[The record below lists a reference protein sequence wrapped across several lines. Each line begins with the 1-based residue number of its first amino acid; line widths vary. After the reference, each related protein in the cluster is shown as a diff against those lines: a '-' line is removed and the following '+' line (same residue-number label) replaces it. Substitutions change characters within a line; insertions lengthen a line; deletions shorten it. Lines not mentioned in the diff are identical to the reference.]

1 MISRKTL
8 AIWGA
13 TLVVATIGGALLVNN
28 NSTPTITEA
37 SLLEQYQQ
45 LQKDA
50 QQQAAQ
56 DCDDPKA
63 FSKQTK
69 NLEDRFDKLRQQ
81 KHDLIAEM
89 NTDEWIPDLP
99 PLPGEEAPT
108 DIGPSETSDTT
119 EQEEYIPRPGELP
132 LDLDGN
138 STPVE
143 EAEYIPPIPGSEAPA
158 DIGPSET
165 EPETDT
171 DEYIP
176 PLPWSEPLDFDE
188 GAITTMQRIQNI
200 EVDIKDILEALQ
212 TKCEEKPSND
222 CEKACRNYN
231 SKCLSL
237 VPNVNQTM
245 LNDGFSSCM
254 QQCKKRSKEKVQCM
268 EDAKDCV
275 AMTDICGL

>member
-1 MISRKTL
+1 MI
-8 AIWGA
+8 I
-13 TLVVATIGGALLVNN
+13 NN
-28 NSTPTITEA
+28 NSTPTFTEA

-45 LQKDA
+45 LLKDA
-50 QQQAAQ
+50 EQQATQ
-56 DCDDPKA
+56 DCDDPKV

-69 NLEDRFDKLRQQ
+69 ELEERFDKLRQQ
-81 KHDLIAEM
+81 KNNLIAEM

-143 EAEYIPPIPGSEAPA
+143 ETEYIPAIPGSEPPT

-165 EPETDT
+165 ELETDM

-176 PLPWSEPLDFDE
+176 PLPWSEPLNFDE

-200 EVDIKDILEALQ
+200 EVNIKDIFDALK
-212 TKCEEKPSND
+212 TKCEEEKPNGN

-231 SKCLSL
+231 AQCLKF
-237 VPNVNQTM
+237 VPNLNQKM
-245 LNDGFSSCM
+245 LDDGFSSCM
-254 QQCKKRSKEKVQCM
+254 DLCKKRDNEKIQCM
-268 EDAKDCV
+268 ENAKDCV
-275 AMTDICGL
+275 AMSEVCGL

>member
-1 MISRKTL
+1 MI
-8 AIWGA
+8 I
-13 TLVVATIGGALLVNN
+13 NN
-28 NSTPTITEA
+28 NSTPTFTEA

-45 LQKDA
+45 LLKDA
-50 QQQAAQ
+50 EQQATQ
-56 DCDDPKA
+56 DCDDPKV

-69 NLEDRFDKLRQQ
+69 ELEERFDKLRQQ
-81 KHDLIAEM
+81 KNNLIAEM

-143 EAEYIPPIPGSEAPA
+143 ETEYIPAIPGSEPPT

-165 EPETDT
+165 ELETDM

-176 PLPWSEPLDFDE
+176 PLPWSEPLDLDE
-188 GAITTMQRIQNI
+188 GAITTIQRIQNI
-200 EVDIKDILEALQ
+200 EVNIKDIFDALKK
-212 TKCEEKPSND
+212 KCEEKKPSGN
-222 CEKACRNYN
+222 CEKACNNYN
-231 SKCLSL
+231 TQCLKF
-237 VPNVNQTM
+237 VPNLNQKM
-245 LNDGFSSCM
+245 LDDGFSSCM
-254 QQCKKRSKEKVQCM
+254 DLCKKRNKEKVQCM
-268 EDAKDCV
+268 ENAKDCV
-275 AMTDICGL
+275 AMSEVCGL